1 MVPDRTKQAG
11 AVPGDSVSRQ
21 EQSALRRFTLA
32 EGALMLSLGTL
43 ALIFPLVASVWLTGV
58 VALVFLVAGV
68 VSWITTLARA
78 RHLSGPHAFGRFVVA
93 TLLVLTGIWMVS
105 QLIASPVAATSQVA
119 ALALAAG
126 VVFVLEGIVASVF
139 ALSHRHIHGWG
150 WGLVNGMATL
160 AIGGLILTLQPSQ
173 LPWML
178 GLLVGI
184 SFLFSGLDLL
194 GFRVLFHHMASV
206 DQP

>member
-1 MVPDRTKQAG
+1 MAPDRTKQAG
-11 AVPGDSVSRQ
+11 AVPGDSISRQ

-78 RHLSGPHAFGRFVVA
+78 RHLSGSHAFGRFVVA

-139 ALSHRHIHGWG
+139 ALSHSHIHGWG

-194 GFRVLFHHMASV
+194 GFRVRFHPMASV